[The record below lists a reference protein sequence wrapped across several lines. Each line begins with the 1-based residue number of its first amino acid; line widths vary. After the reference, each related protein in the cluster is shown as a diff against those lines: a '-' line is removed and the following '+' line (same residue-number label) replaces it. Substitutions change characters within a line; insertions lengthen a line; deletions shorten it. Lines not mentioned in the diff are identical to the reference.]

1 MKLAHFNDLEIKTK
15 YPTTNLDWQCK
26 AQPCIT
32 GAQSC
37 ITGVYWA
44 VAAHYSTL
52 PGHLAP
58 LCYIMQASPQV
69 AVAA

>member
-1 MKLAHFNDLEIKTK
+1 MPGIVLIEDRL
-15 YPTTNLDWQCK
+15 CK

-32 GAQSC
+32 GAQPC